1 MHKFTVLAHS
11 MLKDNFTGLIENTTL
26 GDEFDPY
33 GFGLAR
39 THELPMSLQWLY
51 ENYPRNN
58 SEVIWETIELMFAGG
73 VAGGKDW
80 TNFFVEGVF
89 PTLGTP
95 YITTSSF
102 THGVNLAEGMK
113 SSPRAVEGS
122 ADRDRLTV
130 SDGALPNEWKFFPA
144 GPDRVS
150 GKLAHHLPVDTCWE
164 HHGR

>member
-1 MHKFTVLAHS
+1 MHKFTILAHS

-80 TNFFVEGVF
+80 TTFFVEGVF

-102 THGVNLAEGMK
+102 THGVNLAEGMQL
-113 SSPRAVEGS
+113 SPRAVEGS
-122 ADRDRLTV
+122 VDRDRLTV

-150 GKLAHHLPVDTCWE
+150 GELAHYLPVDTCWE

>member
-1 MHKFTVLAHS
+1 MIQQYAEADPSETERIVTAMHKFTILAHS
-11 MLKDNFTGLIENTTL
+11 MLKDSFTGLIENKTL
-26 GDEFDPY
+26 GDSFDPY

-39 THELPMSLQWLY
+39 THELPISLQWLY

-58 SEVIWETIELMFAGG
+58 SEIIWETMELMFAGG

-80 TNFFVEGVF
+80 TTFFVEGVF

-113 SSPRAVEGS
+113 LKSSAVK
-122 ADRDRLTV
+122 
-130 SDGALPNEWKFFPA
+130 N
-144 GPDRVS
+144 
-150 GKLAHHLPVDTCWE
+150 C
-164 HHGR
+164 